1 MDRGALQGYS
11 PWGCKRDG
19 QDLATKHQQFSLA
32 SYLYDIGKESK
43 KKKKK
48 KRILILSKIGRKQV
62 SLTTYNR
69 LLIENLNLF
78 YSV

>member
-1 MDRGALQGYS
+1 MDRGAWQGYS

-48 KRILILSKIGRKQV
+48 EDIDSKQNRKE
-62 SLTTYNR
+62 T
-69 LLIENLNLF
+69 
-78 YSV
+78 SVIDHV